1 MATLKDIAEKANVSI
16 STVSRVLNVDQT
28 LSVSDET
35 KRRIFDI
42 AEQLNYRK
50 SSTKTN
56 SKRMKVGLIFSSA
69 YEEKTPDAYSAS
81 LRVSLEA
88 AARHYPVQLSS
99 LNKEE
104 SGTGSE
110 SYLGIITVGQIEPE
124 HLEQLSRLTKHMVQ
138 IDASEWDK
146 RYDQVTLDIED
157 AMVKTLQYLT
167 GLGHHRIGFIGAG
180 ENGRNDRMEGAY
192 AGWMSR
198 QRLDFETY
206 SRSGTWCQAEDG
218 YRLAKELLDHDPAP
232 TALIAANDNI
242 AIGALRAVQERGLQ
256 VPGEISLVGFH
267 DIPVAKFLTPSLTM
281 VKLHTEG
288 VGEAAFELLM
298 ERMQKN
304 RIMAKKVILPAELIQ
319 RESCGPVSSQ
329 EHT

>member
-1 MATLKDIAEKANVSI
+1 MATLKDIAEQANFSI

-35 KRRIFDI
+35 KRRIFEI

-50 SSTKTN
+50 SSAKAN
-56 SKRMKVGLIFSSA
+56 SKRMKVGLMFSSA

-81 LRVSLEA
+81 LRLSLET
-88 AARHYPVQLSS
+88 AARHYPVQLLS

-104 SGTGSE
+104 TGTGSE
-110 SYLGIITVGQIEPE
+110 SFLGIITVGQIEPGD
-124 HLEQLSRLTKHMVQ
+124 LEQLSRLTKHVVQ
-138 IDASEWDK
+138 IDANEWDK
-146 RYDQVTLDIED
+146 RYDQVTLDVEE

-167 GLGHHRIGFIGAG
+167 GLGHRRIGFIGTG
-180 ENGRNDRMEGAY
+180 ENGRNGRIEYAY
-192 AGWMSR
+192 TGWLSK

-206 SRSGTWCQAEDG
+206 SRSGTCCQAEDG
-218 YRLAKELLDHDPAP
+218 YRLAKELLQNDPAP
-232 TALIAANDNI
+232 TALVAASDNI

-256 VPGEISLVGFH
+256 VPEEISIVGFH

-281 VKLHTEG
+281 VKLYTEG
-288 VGEAAFELLM
+288 VGAAAFELLM

-304 RIMAKKVILPAELIQ
+304 RAIAKKVILPAELIQ
-319 RESCGPVSSQ
+319 RESCGPVPSR
-329 EHT
+329 EYT